1 MEIFFKGVT
10 LSDYSNG
17 YYVLIKHSNI
27 KQPYHWVLKAPNHEV
42 ILKSEK
48 YASKH
53 GALNGIESTQRNC
66 PLDENYDRLEAVD
79 SSPYFNLN
87 AENGKII
94 GTSEMYSS
102 EQMRDH
108 GIEAVKEYGVTS
120 YIKDETGS
128 NGGDVGLAATLAFGS
143 ESYAEE
149 KPVMTKK
156 PEKSGLAGRYA

>member
-1 MEIFFKGVT
+1 MSK
-10 LSDYSNG
+10 YAKG
-17 YYVLIKHSNI
+17 YYVLTKNDSSD
-27 KQPYHWVLKAPNHEV
+27 QPYHWVLKAPNHEV
-42 ILKSEK
+42 ILKSEN

-79 SSPYFNLN
+79 GSPYFNLN

-120 YIKDETGS
+120 YIKDEIAS
-128 NGGDVGLAATLAFGS
+128 DGGDVGLAATLAFGN
-143 ESYAEE
+143 ESHAEE

>member
-1 MEIFFKGVT
+1 MQ
-10 LSDYSNG
+10 G
-17 YYVLIKHSNI
+17 YILNKYAEGYFVLIKN
-27 KQPYHWVLKAPNHEV
+27 KKLDQPYHWVLKAPNHEV
-42 ILKSEK
+42 ILKSEN

-53 GALNGIESTQRNC
+53 GALNGIESTQKNC
-66 PLDENYDRLEAVD
+66 PLNKNYDRLKAND
-79 SSPYFNLN
+79 GSPYFNLN
-87 AENGKII
+87 AGNGKII

-108 GIEAVKEYGVTS
+108 GIEAVKKYGVTS

-128 NGGDVGLAATLAFGS
+128 DGGDVGLAATLAFGS
-143 ESYAEE
+143 KSHAEE